1 MASDSTRRCFWLLTF
16 PLQIAADA
24 AASFLRC
31 ARSVV
36 PPTSGVGDS
45 VLAPVLQVLPAL
57 QVLLPVQG
65 MLPASQVSGFAGAP
79 ASHALPVE

>member
-1 MASDSTRRCFWLLTF
+1 
-16 PLQIAADA
+16 
-24 AASFLRC
+24 
-31 ARSVV
+31 
-36 PPTSGVGDS
+36 VGDS
-45 VLAPVLQVLPAL
+45 VLVPVLQVLPAL

>member
-1 MASDSTRRCFWLLTF
+1 MQQHHFFGVRGVLFT
-16 PLQIAADA
+16 
-24 AASFLRC
+24 
-31 ARSVV
+31 
-36 PPTSGVGDS
+36 GVGNS